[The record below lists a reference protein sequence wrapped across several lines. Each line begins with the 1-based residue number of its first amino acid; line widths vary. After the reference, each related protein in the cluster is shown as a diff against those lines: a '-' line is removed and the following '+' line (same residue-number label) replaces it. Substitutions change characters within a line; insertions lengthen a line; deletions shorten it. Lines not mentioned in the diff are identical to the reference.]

1 MRKPSNKI
9 QPRMG
14 AVMNDELQLIE
25 RLEGVRRI
33 VNEQPHLADVILLGM
48 IEEAEQKVARF
59 EAEAEKTFTGIQ
71 EELAY
76 YGS

>member
-1 MRKPSNKI
+1 
-9 QPRMG
+9 
-14 AVMNDELQLIE
+14 MNDELQLIE
-25 RLEGVRRI
+25 RLEGIRRI
-33 VNEQPHLADVILLGM
+33 IHNNTDLADVILLGM

-59 EAEAEKTFTGIQ
+59 EAEAEKTFDGIQ

>member
-1 MRKPSNKI
+1 
-9 QPRMG
+9 
-14 AVMNDELQLIE
+14 MNDELQLIE

-59 EAEAEKTFTGIQ
+59 ERDMQ
-71 EELAY
+71 EEFAFH
-76 YGS
+76 GS

>member
-1 MRKPSNKI
+1 
-9 QPRMG
+9 
-14 AVMNDELQLIE
+14 MNDELQLIE

-33 VNEQPHLADVILLGM
+33 IHNNTDLADVILLGM

-59 EAEAEKTFTGIQ
+59 EAEAEKTFDGIQ

>member
-1 MRKPSNKI
+1 M
-9 QPRMG
+9 
-14 AVMNDELQLIE
+14 VDELQLIE

-33 VNEQPHLADVILLGM
+33 IHNNTDLADVILLGM

-59 EAEAEKTFTGIQ
+59 EAEAEKTFDGIQ
-71 EELAY
+71 EELAF